1 MKKMTGWWDAGLSPY
16 LQISMSGGTTFEVV
30 VDSGF
35 NGTLMLPLSQI
46 KKLRLTKSS
55 YIYNR
60 LADGSVI
67 RTPTYIGEI
76 LWFGQKTPILIQAN
90 DADEG
95 LLGTELFQG
104 CKVELDP
111 DANVVSFRKKS
122 KRSVSG

>member
-1 MKKMTGWWDAGLSPY
+1 MKQMKGWWDAGLSPH
-16 LQISMSGGTTFEVV
+16 LELSLPSGETFDVI

-35 NGTLMLPLSQI
+35 NGTLMLPLQRL
-46 KKLRLTKSS
+46 KKLRLVKSS

-67 RTPTYIGEI
+67 RTPTYLGEI
-76 LWFGQKTPILIQAN
+76 LWFGQKTQVLIQAN
-90 DADEG
+90 NADEG

-111 DANVVSFRKKS
+111 DANLVSFRRKPV
-122 KRSVSG
+122 RRR

>member
-1 MKKMTGWWDAGLSPY
+1 MKQIKGWWDDGLSPH
-16 LQISMSGGTTFEVV
+16 LEISLPDGEQFDVV

-35 NGTLMLPLSQI
+35 NGTLMLPLRRL
-46 KKLRLTKSS
+46 KKLRLEKGS

-76 LWFGQKTPILIQAN
+76 LWFGQKAQVLIQAN

-95 LLGTELFQG
+95 LLGMELFQG
-104 CKVELDP
+104 CKVELDL
-111 DANVVSFRKKS
+111 DADVVIFRKKS
-122 KRSVSG
+122 VRRR